1 MKVKKSPKMKNVF
14 TVLCHRIDCEDEE
27 TFVLEGAECCKTVSE
42 ARKLMKEDFWEMRV
56 SYFPKCGA
64 DSKTD
69 PCTTRKEKDE
79 IWFDVP
85 IWDWDGENGKDS
97 WIHCHWKVVKF

>member
-1 MKVKKSPKMKNVF
+1 MKVKKPPKMKNVF
-14 TVLCHRIDCEDEE
+14 TVLCHRIDCEDED
-27 TFVLEGAECCKTVSE
+27 TFVLEGAECCKTISE
-42 ARKLMKEDFWEMRV
+42 ARKLMKADFNYMREV
-56 SYFPKCGA
+56 YSPEWSA
-64 DSKTD
+64 DGKID

-85 IWDWDGENGKDS
+85 IWDGENEKDS